1 MVGQGGGLAGF
12 DFLQTSQM
20 ELVGVPCQPAGLAQP
35 ERADSVERELVLVPA
50 ELVCLGHREPS
61 EVVERQ
67 PAADVAAQFGGRG
80 VGDPHELVEV
90 EVAAVPGK
98 LPGDRER
105 QPEQFVEIEMRGVVA
120 HRIGPRVVAGG
131 RMECQPAA
139 RRSGNLII
147 AVIAQHGVGIDDR
160 PGEERHELGGAGGV
174 EVADPA
180 GLGTKRV
187 HGRPRGEIQ
196 V

>member
-90 EVAAVPGK
+90 EVAAVAGEWLARPLGGEYEYELLLLLLR
-98 LPGDRER
+98 LPWLLPCRACCCCWCWHR
-105 QPEQFVEIEMRGVVA
+105 LRCRFCSYFNCRRCRCFCYCYYSNYRLLLFQLSSLSLFFAIIEVVA
-120 HRIGPRVVAGG
+120 VVG
-131 RMECQPAA
+131 
-139 RRSGNLII
+139 
-147 AVIAQHGVGIDDR
+147 
-160 PGEERHELGGAGGV
+160 
-174 EVADPA
+174 
-180 GLGTKRV
+180 
-187 HGRPRGEIQ
+187 
-196 V
+196 